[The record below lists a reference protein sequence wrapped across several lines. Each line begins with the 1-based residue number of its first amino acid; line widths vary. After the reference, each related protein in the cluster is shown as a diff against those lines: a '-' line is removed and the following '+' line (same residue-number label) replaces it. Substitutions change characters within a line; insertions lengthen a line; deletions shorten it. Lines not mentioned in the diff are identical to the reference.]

1 MSAVRRDTSEFHALP
16 GFEALAVE
24 GPDAGAFLQAQL
36 ASDVAALAPGDWQWS
51 SWLGAQGRVLA
62 LLLLL
67 RTAPEAYVVLLP
79 HGRADDLAGKL
90 RRFVLRAR
98 LAIARAALHPGGVLA
113 PAGGGEAALATSGA
127 ARAAG
132 DAWELDLGGSR
143 GRSLRLAPVPA
154 SGDAGTDWARAD
166 IADGV
171 PWIAPAVA
179 DTEIPQALGL
189 DRLRAFSLGKG
200 CYPGQEVVARTHY
213 LGRSKRSLVRFRGP
227 GPVVPAPGSLLSETW
242 PGAVLGRVVAAVPDA
257 AQVAGLAVLRG
268 ESDVAGEP
276 GPVHPLAFEEL
287 R

>member
-1 MSAVRRDTSEFHALP
+1 MSAVRRDASEFRALP
-16 GFEALAVE
+16 GFEALALD
-24 GPDAGAFLQAQL
+24 GPDAGAFLHAQF
-36 ASDVAALAPGDWQWS
+36 ASDVAALAPGDWHWS

-67 RTAPEAYVVLLP
+67 RTGPESYLILLP
-79 HGRADDLAGKL
+79 CGRADELATRL

-98 LAIARAALHPGGVLA
+98 LAIARSGLHAGGMLA
-113 PAGGGEAALATSGA
+113 PRGGFGAALATGGA

-132 DAWELDLGGSR
+132 DGWELELGGA
-143 GRSLRLAPVPA
+143 GARSLRLAPAPA
-154 SGDAGTDWARAD
+154 SGDAGADWARAD

-171 PWIAPAVA
+171 PWIAAAVA

-189 DRLRAFSLGKG
+189 DRLGAYSLGKG

-227 GPVVPAPGSLLSETW
+227 GPVLPAPGSLLAETW
-242 PGAVLGRVVAAVPDA
+242 PGAPLGRVVAAVPDA
-257 AQVAGLAVLRG
+257 EQVAGLAVLRG
-268 ESDVAGEP
+268 ESDGAGAP
-276 GPVHPLAFEEL
+276 GPAHPLAFEAL